1 MRPDPT
7 DEAEMVDSASDVD
20 EVEVGSVEVVV
31 AEEAVDG
38 RSDAVEAEAGE
49 DADVAGVAGGG
60 AEEWG

>member
-1 MRPDPT
+1 
-7 DEAEMVDSASDVD
+7 MVDSASDVD